1 MLAGSDTEE
10 IILTWQRADRPGVV
24 EFVVTAQYAG
34 EVRALLAAQD
44 VAVDRSPAVFRTTG
58 SDLMTTLLAVADTPA
73 AWVAVGVGLK
83 AFFDRHRGKRIKV
96 DEDGLTDASN
106 YSAREIERIIRA
118 LARPDATGDGTEDSP
133 RDQ

>member
-1 MLAGSDTEE
+1 MLTGSDTEE
-10 IILTWQRADRPGVV
+10 IILTWQRADQPGVV
-24 EFVVTAQYAG
+24 EFVVTERYAG

-44 VAVDRSPAVFRTTG
+44 VAVDRSPAAFRTTG
-58 SDLMTTLLAVADTPA
+58 SDLMTTLVAVADTPA
-73 AWVAVGVGLK
+73 AWVAVGVAIK

-118 LARPDATGDGTEDSP
+118 LARPDATGDGAEDST
-133 RDQ
+133 RGQ